1 MGVGSG
7 WALGVG
13 HWELTSDVF
22 VTLALASAACY
33 GAADFLGGIAS
44 KRAPTVVI
52 AFVAQLAGLV
62 LLVLM
67 LPLLPAGSPLRSDYL
82 WGAASGVAGGTGVA
96 LLYRALAVGTMSIV
110 APTTAV
116 CAAAVPV
123 VVAFA
128 LGERPG
134 ALAGVGIVLAA
145 MAIVLLS
152 RGASLDEMPKAQSGI
167 ALALMSGV
175 AVGLFVLCLARTS
188 ENAGMWPL
196 IAGRS
201 VSVPL
206 FVAMAAMSRNSLR
219 LERPVAGTAI
229 GCGTLDMLANA
240 LYLLA
245 TREGPLSLVATLASL
260 YPASTVLLARVTLGE
275 RLSRSQALGVVCA
288 LAAVV
293 LIVRSS

>member
-1 MGVGSG
+1 
-7 WALGVG
+7 
-13 HWELTSDVF
+13 VF
-22 VTLALASAACY
+22 VTLALASAASY
-33 GAADFLGGIAS
+33 GAADFLGGIAA

-52 AFVAQLAGLV
+52 ALVAQLAGLV
-62 LLVLM
+62 LLVLV
-67 LPLLPAGSPLRSDYL
+67 LPLLPSGSPLRSDYL

-110 APTTAV
+110 APATAV

-134 ALAGVGIVLAA
+134 ALAVVGIVLAA

-152 RGASLDEMPKAQSGI
+152 RGASLDEMPKAQSGL

-175 AVGLFVLCLARTS
+175 AVGVFFLCLARTS
-188 ENAGMWPL
+188 ENAGIWPL

-206 FVAMAAMSRNSLR
+206 FVAMAAISGNSVR
-219 LERPVAGTAI
+219 LERRVAGTAI

-240 LYLLA
+240 LYLVA

>member
-1 MGVGSG
+1 
-7 WALGVG
+7 
-13 HWELTSDVF
+13 
-22 VTLALASAACY
+22 
-33 GAADFLGGIAS
+33 
-44 KRAPTVVI
+44 
-52 AFVAQLAGLV
+52 
-62 LLVLM
+62 
-67 LPLLPAGSPLRSDYL
+67 
-82 WGAASGVAGGTGVA
+82 VAGGTGVA

-123 VVAFA
+123 IVAFA
-128 LGERPG
+128 LGERTG
-134 ALAGVGIVLAA
+134 AFAVVGIMLAA

-152 RGASLDEMPKAQSGI
+152 RGASLDAMPKAQSGI

-175 AVGLFVLCLARTS
+175 AIGLFFLCLARTS
-188 ENAGMWPL
+188 ENAGIWPL

-206 FVAMAAMSRNSLR
+206 FVAMATMSRNDFR
-219 LERPVAGTAI
+219 LERRVAGTAI

-240 LYLLA
+240 LYLVA

>member
-1 MGVGSG
+1 
-7 WALGVG
+7 
-13 HWELTSDVF
+13 VF
-22 VTLALASAACY
+22 VTLALASAASY
-33 GAADFLGGIAS
+33 GAADFLGGIAA

-52 AFVAQLAGLV
+52 ACVAQLAGLV
-62 LLVLM
+62 LLVLV
-67 LPLLPAGSPLRSDYL
+67 LPLLPSGSPLRSDYL

-110 APTTAV
+110 APATAV

-134 ALAGVGIVLAA
+134 ALAVVGIVLAA

-152 RGASLDEMPKAQSGI
+152 RGASLDEMPKAQSGL

-175 AVGLFVLCLARTS
+175 AVGVFFLCLARTS
-188 ENAGMWPL
+188 ENAGIWPL
-196 IAGRS
+196 IAGRA

-206 FVAMAAMSRNSLR
+206 FVAMAAISGNSVR
-219 LERPVAGTAI
+219 LERRVAGTAI

-240 LYLLA
+240 LYLVA

-293 LIVRSS
+293 LIVRS